1 MQVWVDTANLDEIRE
16 WRQHPWVSGF
26 TTNPTLMKGQ
36 VGYRGPK
43 AAEHRYGGI
52 NWAEL
57 VVEAANGYPISIDG
71 PPEVWD
77 LGLNVIRKIINP
89 SLATSIPP
97 QNFTAVCHPGQINGW
112 WSSNRQDVISVFAGR
127 ILDTGRDPQPV
138 IDAAKQTGAQ
148 VLWASVREPYHM
160 VMAEQA
166 GCDIITV
173 PPAILQKW
181 LDWHG
186 KPLEQVAAET
196 IAQFDK
202 DREGLW

>member
-26 TTNPTLMKGQ
+26 TTNPTLMLGNYGLYEGAMGWAKK
-36 VGYRGPK
+36 VVD
-43 AAEHRYGGI
+43 AAD
-52 NWAEL
+52 
-57 VVEAANGYPISIDG
+57 GYPISIDG
-71 PPEVWD
+71 PPEVWE
-77 LGLNVIRKIINP
+77 LGPNVIRKVVN
-89 SLATSIPP
+89 IPGDSRP
-97 QNFTAVCHPGQINGW
+97 HALNHTAVCTVAQVGLEGW
-112 WSSNRQDVISVFAGR
+112 YYGRDIISVFAGR

-138 IDAAKQTGAQ
+138 IDAAKATGAQ

-160 VMAEQA
+160 VMAEAA

-186 KPLEQVAAET
+186 KPLEQVARET